1 MPFCLR
7 RDGTNISSL
16 TLSPKTEGEA
26 NDVGSIFLLP
36 SYSTASPCRPIFTDP
51 RSPRTL
57 QSSYRYFVTPSAVQR
72 QRAHYCAKNRGC
84 SAFISEF
91 ESNSPLQYDFD
102 PRGCVVAMQHRE
114 HAWRILQ
121 TSNLNT
127 LHSRTLCSPL
137 VLPFLCRSLTIRV
150 SFPARKTYANIIG
163 IRFTHKHNVS
173 LSQIN
178 YMI

>member
-1 MPFCLR
+1 M
-7 RDGTNISSL
+7 
-16 TLSPKTEGEA
+16 
-26 NDVGSIFLLP
+26 P

-114 HAWRILQ
+114 HASRILQ

-127 LHSRTLCSPL
+127 LHSRTLSPL

-163 IRFTHKHNVS
+163 IRFTHKRYLIH
-173 LSQIN
+173 IN
-178 YMI
+178 YMM